1 MDGNYISHRPG
12 VLATSAAGISEMLCS
27 AGELLKAEREEMQA
41 EREIYKAQKQTA
53 KDEFPRRHGPL
64 LFSMI
69 CL

>member
-1 MDGNYISHRPG
+1 MDGNYISHRPR
-12 VLATSAAGISEMLCS
+12 VLAMSAAGISEMLCS

-53 KDEFPRRHGPL
+53 KDEFPRRHSPL